1 MKAAASESADSG
13 PRLRPPNRTVTWT
26 EMADGTAEDYLYL
39 DGLYRSHTADH
50 IVDNLLTMVRMLE
63 GPMLG
68 YQVDRARHS
77 RQSATRALRNGEPVD
92 MVVAAL
98 LHDIGDVLA
107 PENHSALAADVIAP
121 YVDEEITWVIRHHG
135 VFQGYYYFHHLGL
148 DRNARER
155 YRESPFYD
163 RCVDFCANYDQNCFD
178 PDHDDLPLEDF
189 RPMVAEVFSRPSRLG
204 VETAEHENPPR
215 QTPTP

>member
-1 MKAAASESADSG
+1 MDLNTG
-13 PRLRPPNRTVTWT
+13 RTVTWT
-26 EMADGTAEDYLYL
+26 EMADGTADDYLYL
-39 DGLYRSHTADH
+39 DALYRKHSADH
-50 IVDNLLTMVRMLE
+50 IVDSLLGAVRMLE

-107 PENHSALAADVIAP
+107 PDNHSALAASVVAP

-135 VFQGYYYFHHLGL
+135 VFQGYYYFHHLDH
-148 DRNARER
+148 DRNAREQFR
-155 YRESPFYD
+155 SSPFYD
-163 RCVDFCANYDQNCFD
+163 RCVDFCASYDQNCFD
-178 PDHDDLPLEDF
+178 PNYPDLPLEEF
-189 RPMVAEVFSRPSRLG
+189 RPLVAEVFSRPSRLAVAG
-204 VETAEHENPPR
+204 EGQA
-215 QTPTP
+215 